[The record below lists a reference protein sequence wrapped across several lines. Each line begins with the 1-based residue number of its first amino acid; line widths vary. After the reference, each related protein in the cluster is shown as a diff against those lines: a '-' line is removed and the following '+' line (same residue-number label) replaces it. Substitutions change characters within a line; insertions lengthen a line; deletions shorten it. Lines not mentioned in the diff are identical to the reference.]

1 MFFGIMQGRLS
12 STKKNILQFLPR
24 NWEIEFDKAKKA
36 KLDYIEL
43 FTTKLNDK
51 SPIWNKNQS
60 LLKKKIYETNLK
72 KIILCDNFVFKK
84 SLLSVEY
91 SFFFNSLVRQL
102 SNYKDSTLVVPIEN
116 VFFKKGNYNK
126 LLNKILYFIKISKA
140 KEVMLSFEV
149 QTSYENVL
157 KLKKDL
163 KNKYFQIT
171 FDVGNIFIIDNNNKS
186 LMTYLNK
193 TKNFINHIHIK
204 DRDKEGSNVVLGTG
218 IIDFKKFFKTI
229 KKIGYNQT
237 FTFETNRGKNFFL
250 TAKKNLSFVKR
261 KL

>member
-1 MFFGIMQGRLS
+1 M
-12 STKKNILQFLPR
+12 
-24 NWEIEFDKAKKA
+24 
-36 KLDYIEL
+36 
-43 FTTKLNDK
+43 
-51 SPIWNKNQS
+51 
-60 LLKKKIYETNLK
+60 
-72 KIILCDNFVFKK
+72 
-84 SLLSVEY
+84 
-91 SFFFNSLVRQL
+91 
-102 SNYKDSTLVVPIEN
+102 PIEN
-116 VFFKKGNYNK
+116 VFFKKSNKNK